1 MTTHEPPTRVVD
13 GAVVDTLAR
22 LQQLAATLGAT
33 DALDSLPQIVVLGS
47 QSAGKSSTIESLV
60 GLSFLPRGTGIVT
73 RCPLLLHL
81 RPRDTGPADYG
92 VFGHGGGAP
101 ISDME
106 AIRAE
111 IEAQTARLAGDE
123 KDICAT
129 PIVLRLHV
137 AGAPSLTL
145 VDLPGVTRVPVRG
158 QPDDI
163 GDKIKRLCQQFARNP
178 RAVLLCVSAANA
190 DLATSEALVLAREV
204 DRAGDR
210 TIGVLT
216 KTDLMDPGTDCASIL
231 RNEVFP
237 LRLGYVA
244 VVCRGQRDLD
254 EGGTVA
260 AAQSRERTFF
270 ANHEVYGAPR
280 HRELLERSCG
290 IAVLA
295 QKLSALLVAATREA
309 APHLRQAC
317 RARLDQVESRVEIT
331 PSMRRRRRDRVGS
344 MEPNSLVDVHT
355 GGEPRGAAGRGGL
368 DGRPGARRARGR
380 AVVREDLR
388 HFSEGRRRRR
398 RAVARE

>member
-1 MTTHEPPTRVVD
+1 MAASHLLGAHSVCGPSRTTDGTNDAALPRHRSETPHAVRSQPACAKKLPKAKSRFEPNARPRQKTTARISCPRNAQPTRVVD
-13 GAVVDTLAR
+13 SNVVDTLAR

-163 GDKIKRLCQQFARNP
+163 GEKIKRLCQQFARNP

-295 QKLSALLVAATREA
+295 QKLSALTSGSYAGGGASFKTGLPRAA
-309 APHLRQAC
+309 
-317 RARLDQVESRVEIT
+317 
-331 PSMRRRRRDRVGS
+331 
-344 MEPNSLVDVHT
+344 
-355 GGEPRGAAGRGGL
+355 
-368 DGRPGARRARGR
+368 RPGG
-380 AVVREDLR
+380 
-388 HFSEGRRRRR
+388 S
-398 RAVARE
+398 